1 MKKVKKIRYFI
12 EYLALLLILQIVKI
26 FGEDKSLK
34 VIKYLL
40 QKGKNFIAFT
50 KVARNNIDLIYKL
63 PEDEREALIHKLYEN
78 FALFIVEIALINTFT
93 LQEIRSRVNI
103 EGLEHIKNFQEN
115 KQPFLIM
122 TGHFANWEI
131 ALAVLNS
138 LYPDAAAVY
147 RKINNPYI
155 DKFFY
160 RQRRKFAISLIPK
173 GIHGSKELVK
183 ALKQRKA
190 IAMLIDQKMNEGINV
205 PLMGVKCMTSDS
217 MAKIALNFQYPI
229 VPIQIIRLGN
239 VSKFCV
245 KIHPP
250 LAFDKQIQQEDNI
263 RNITITIN
271 QILGEWINQH
281 PHQWLWFHRRWN
293 KN

>member
-12 EYLALLLILQIVKI
+12 EYLALLLILQVVKI
-26 FGEDKSLK
+26 FGEHKSLK

-50 KVARNNIDLIYKL
+50 KVARKNIDLIYNL
-63 PEDEREALIHKLYEN
+63 PKDEREALIHKLYEN
-78 FALFIVEIALINTFT
+78 FAFFIVEIAIINTLT

-103 EGLEHIKNFQEN
+103 EGMEYIKTFQEK

-138 LYPDAAAVY
+138 LYPNTAAVY

-160 RQRRKFAISLIPK
+160 RQRRKFSISLIPK

-183 ALKQRKA
+183 TLKQRKA

-239 VSKFCV
+239 LSKFCV

-250 LAFDKQIQQEDNI
+250 LVFDSQIKQDDNI
-263 RNITITIN
+263 YNITTQIN

-281 PHQWLWFHRRWN
+281 PEQWLWFHRRWN
-293 KN
+293 KH